1 LITLKDKFWNTS
13 IKQIKPYTP
22 GEQPSAGEY
31 IKLNTNENPYPP
43 SPKVLE
49 AISGA
54 NNAGLRLYPDP
65 DCQKLKESIA
75 KYKNLQ
81 ENQIFVGNGSDE
93 VLALVFLAL
102 LGNGKKVLFPDIT
115 YSFYPVYCELFN
127 IFYEAIPLNE
137 DFSIPLDAFSKENGG
152 VIICNPNAPTG
163 KLLSVD
169 SIRKILA
176 LSKENVVVIDEAYI
190 DFGGESAVP
199 LIEEFENL
207 LVVQTLSKS
216 RALAGLRVG
225 FAMGSSNLIEGL
237 NTVKNSFNSYTLDRL
252 SIVGGCAAIEDVAYF
267 NTITSKVV
275 ATRTR
280 SIKELEILGFEV
292 IDSKA
297 NFVFVKHAAFK
308 AVEIYEYL
316 KKNKILVRYFN
327 KPRIDD
333 YLRISIGTDEQ
344 MEALI
349 DRLKKYSEE
358 NEVKEWIS

>member
-22 GEQPSAGEY
+22 GEQPPAGAY

-54 NNAGLRLYPDP
+54 NSEGLRLYPDP
-65 DCQKLKESIA
+65 DCQKLKECIA
-75 KYKNLQ
+75 RYKNLQ

-127 IFYEAIPLNE
+127 ITFEAIPLNE
-137 DFSIPLDAFSKENGG
+137 DFSIPVDEFSKENGG

-163 KLLSVD
+163 KLLPID

-176 LSKENVVVIDEAYI
+176 ASKDHVVVIDEAYI

-199 LIEEFENL
+199 LIQEYENL

-225 FAMGSSNLIEGL
+225 FAMGSSDLIEGL
-237 NTVKNSFNSYTLDRL
+237 NTVKNSFNSYTLDR
-252 SIVGGCAAIEDVAYF
+252 GC
-267 NTITSKVV
+267 N
-275 ATRTR
+275 
-280 SIKELEILGFEV
+280 
-292 IDSKA
+292 
-297 NFVFVKHAAFK
+297 VF
-308 AVEIYEYL
+308 
-316 KKNKILVRYFN
+316 
-327 KPRIDD
+327 
-333 YLRISIGTDEQ
+333 
-344 MEALI
+344 
-349 DRLKKYSEE
+349 
-358 NEVKEWIS
+358 